1 MIRKFLLFLALLT
14 LLLSPLP
21 AQEKAH
27 PITTHELGWMNNL
40 EEAKAIALKEGKPI
54 ILFLHSQ
61 RCFYC
66 PKLIEDVFPRPEV
79 QQFLTENFVKLD
91 LDVATGS
98 DSIEEATADQ
108 APERFIVSMTPAIL
122 FMGPKEEKLYRKGK
136 KHMIIYGFWKP
147 DELITWG
154 KEALKRFEKLYGGTY
169 AK

>member
-1 MIRKFLLFLALLT
+1 MRKIVIVLS
-14 LLLSPLP
+14 LLSSILF
-21 AQEKAH
+21 ADRV
-27 PITTHELGWMNNL
+27 ITTHDLGWMNNL
-40 EEAKAIALKEGKPI
+40 DEAKTIAEKDKKPI
-54 ILFLHSQ
+54 MLYLHSQ

-66 PKLIEDVFPRPEV
+66 PKILEEVLPDPEV
-79 QQFLTENFVKLD
+79 RAFVEKNFVMLD

-98 DSIEEATADQ
+98 DSIEESTANQ
-108 APERFIVSMTPAIL
+108 APQRFIVSMTPAFV

-154 KEALKRFEKLYGGTY
+154 KEALKRFNKLYGAKY

>member
-1 MIRKFLLFLALLT
+1 MKRIVLLLFFILAATLT
-14 LLLSPLP
+14 VH
-21 AQEKAH
+21 ADKKERV
-27 PITTHELGWMNNL
+27 ITTHDLGWMNNL
-40 EEAKAIALKEGKPI
+40 EEAKTLALKEKKPI

-66 PKLIEDVFPRPEV
+66 PKLIEEVFPDPKV
-79 QQFLTENFVKLD
+79 QKFLTENFVKLD

-98 DSIEEATADQ
+98 DSIEEDTGDQ

-154 KEALKRFEKLYGGTY
+154 KEARKRFIKLYGAHY
-169 AK
+169 AE

>member
-1 MIRKFLLFLALLT
+1 MKHIIS
-14 LLLSPLP
+14 LLLLISLSVTHLP
-21 AQEKAH
+21 ADEKKH
-27 PITTHELGWMNNL
+27 VLTTHELGWMNNL
-40 EEAKAIALKEGKPI
+40 EEAKAIALKERKPI

-66 PKLIEDVFPRPEV
+66 PKLIEQVFPEPKV
-79 QQFLTENFVKLD
+79 QKFLTEHFVKLD

-98 DSIEEATADQ
+98 DSIEEDTADQ

-147 DELITWG
+147 TELITWG
-154 KEALKRFEKLYGGTY
+154 NEALKRFQKLYGESY